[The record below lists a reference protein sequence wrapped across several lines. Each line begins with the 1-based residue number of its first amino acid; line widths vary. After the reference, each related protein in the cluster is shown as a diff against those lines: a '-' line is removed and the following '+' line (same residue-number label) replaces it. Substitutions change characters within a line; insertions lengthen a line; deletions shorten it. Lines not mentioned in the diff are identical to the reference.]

1 MFMHILAAPLLV
13 QKQCHVYISG
23 GSEMITHKTYFLHD
37 SYLKDCFELT
47 VRASV
52 LEAHSGIHVLL
63 LMVPVH
69 E

>member
-1 MFMHILAAPLLV
+1 MFMHVLAAPIPV

-23 GSEMITHKTYFLHD
+23 GSEMITHKTFFLHD

-52 LEAHSGIHVLL
+52 LEALFGIYVLL
-63 LMVPVH
+63 LMVPAH